1 MKLPQAGNGI
11 RHIGISF
18 GNQTHTYFIH
28 TSTNNEKINFGLLLF
43 ILLTGTSCISSKKM
57 IYLQGVDSLA
67 NPAQVIQQDYELRI
81 KPDDQLYIMVSSKE
95 PELLAPFANTQ
106 ILGSSTSGGGTN
118 IQETTGVQVDK
129 NGKIDVPVLGEIQ
142 AAGLTRLQLAGE
154 IKKRL
159 EEGQYIKDPA
169 VSVRIKGLKISVMG
183 EVSNPGVHEMAG
195 DRITLLEALSMAGD
209 LTPTAKRTN
218 ILVLREEE
226 GKRHTY
232 TVDLT
237 SGRDVLE
244 SPCYYLQQNDV
255 VYVEPNK
262 SINVKGSSALSYL
275 GAGASIIS
283 VLASIVSLI
292 VVLSK

>member
-1 MKLPQAGNGI
+1 MK
-11 RHIGISF
+11 
-18 GNQTHTYFIH
+18 
-28 TSTNNEKINFGLLLF
+28 KINLGFLLF

-57 IYLQGVDSLA
+57 IYLQGVDSLT

-95 PELLAPFANTQ
+95 PELLTPFANTQ

-129 NGKIDVPVLGEIQ
+129 NGEIDVPILGKIQ
-142 AAGLTRLQLAGE
+142 AAGLTRLQLADE

-159 EEGQYIKDPA
+159 EEGQYIKDPT

-183 EVSNPGVHEMAG
+183 EVGSPGVHEMAG

>member
-1 MKLPQAGNGI
+1 MK
-11 RHIGISF
+11 
-18 GNQTHTYFIH
+18 
-28 TSTNNEKINFGLLLF
+28 KINLGFLLF

-57 IYLQGVDSLA
+57 IYLQGVDSLT

-95 PELLAPFANTQ
+95 PELLTPFANTQ

-129 NGKIDVPVLGEIQ
+129 NGKIDVPILGKIQ
-142 AAGLTRLQLAGE
+142 AAGLTRLQLADE

-159 EEGQYIKDPA
+159 EEGQYIKDPT

-183 EVSNPGVHEMAG
+183 EVGSPGVHE
-195 DRITLLEALSMAGD
+195 MAGD

>member
-1 MKLPQAGNGI
+1 MK
-11 RHIGISF
+11 
-18 GNQTHTYFIH
+18 
-28 TSTNNEKINFGLLLF
+28 KINFGLLLF

-81 KPDDQLYIMVSSKE
+81 KPDDQLYTMVSSKE

-142 AAGLTRLQLAGE
+142 AAGLTRLQLADE

>member
-1 MKLPQAGNGI
+1 MK
-11 RHIGISF
+11 
-18 GNQTHTYFIH
+18 
-28 TSTNNEKINFGLLLF
+28 KINFGLLLF

-57 IYLQGVDSLA
+57 IYLRGVDSLT

-95 PELLAPFANTQ
+95 PELLTPFANTQ

-129 NGKIDVPVLGEIQ
+129 NGKIDVPILGEIQ
-142 AAGLTRLQLAGE
+142 AAGLTRLQLADE

-159 EEGQYIKDPA
+159 EEGQYIKDPT

-183 EVSNPGVHEMAG
+183 EVGSPGVHEMAG

>member
-1 MKLPQAGNGI
+1 MK
-11 RHIGISF
+11 
-18 GNQTHTYFIH
+18 
-28 TSTNNEKINFGLLLF
+28 KINFGLLLF

-57 IYLQGVDSLA
+57 IYLQGVDSLT

-95 PELLAPFANTQ
+95 PELLTPFANTQ

-129 NGKIDVPVLGEIQ
+129 NGKIDVPILGEIQ
-142 AAGLTRLQLAGE
+142 VAGLTRLQLADE

-159 EEGQYIKDPA
+159 EEGQYIKDPT

-183 EVSNPGVHEMAG
+183 EVGSPGVHEMAG
-195 DRITLLEALSMAGD
+195 RITLLEALSMAGD

>member
-1 MKLPQAGNGI
+1 M
-11 RHIGISF
+11 
-18 GNQTHTYFIH
+18 
-28 TSTNNEKINFGLLLF
+28 
-43 ILLTGTSCISSKKM
+43 
-57 IYLQGVDSLA
+57 
-67 NPAQVIQQDYELRI
+67 
-81 KPDDQLYIMVSSKE
+81 
-95 PELLAPFANTQ
+95 
-106 ILGSSTSGGGTN
+106 
-118 IQETTGVQVDK
+118 
-129 NGKIDVPVLGEIQ
+129 GEIQ
-142 AAGLTRLQLAGE
+142 AAGLTRLQLADE

-183 EVSNPGVHEMAG
+183 EVSNPGVHE
-195 DRITLLEALSMAGD
+195 MAGD

>member
-1 MKLPQAGNGI
+1 MK
-11 RHIGISF
+11 
-18 GNQTHTYFIH
+18 
-28 TSTNNEKINFGLLLF
+28 KINFGLLLF

-57 IYLQGVDSLA
+57 IYLQGVDSLT

-81 KPDDQLYIMVSSKE
+81 KPDDQLFIMVSSKE
-95 PELLAPFANTQ
+95 PELLTPFANTQ

-129 NGKIDVPVLGEIQ
+129 NGKIDVPILGEIQ
-142 AAGLTRLQLAGE
+142 VAGLTRLQLADE

-159 EEGQYIKDPA
+159 EEGQYIKDPT

-183 EVSNPGVHEMAG
+183 EVGSPGVHEMAG

>member
-1 MKLPQAGNGI
+1 MGI
-11 RHIGISF
+11 F
-18 GNQTHTYFIH
+18 DY
-28 TSTNNEKINFGLLLF
+28 LY
-43 ILLTGTSCISSKKM
+43 SKKM
-57 IYLQGVDSLA
+57 IYLQGVDSLT

-95 PELLAPFANTQ
+95 PELLTPFANTQ

-129 NGKIDVPVLGEIQ
+129 NGKIDVPILGEIQ
-142 AAGLTRLQLAGE
+142 VAGLTRLQLADE

-159 EEGQYIKDPA
+159 EEGQYIKDPT

-183 EVSNPGVHEMAG
+183 EVGSPGVHEMAG

>member
-1 MKLPQAGNGI
+1 MK
-11 RHIGISF
+11 
-18 GNQTHTYFIH
+18 
-28 TSTNNEKINFGLLLF
+28 KINFGLLLF

-142 AAGLTRLQLAGE
+142 AAGLTRLQLADE

-183 EVSNPGVHEMAG
+183 EVSNPGVHE
-195 DRITLLEALSMAGD
+195 MAGD

>member
-1 MKLPQAGNGI
+1 MK
-11 RHIGISF
+11 
-18 GNQTHTYFIH
+18 
-28 TSTNNEKINFGLLLF
+28 KINFGLLLF

-57 IYLQGVDSLA
+57 IYLQGVDSLT

-95 PELLAPFANTQ
+95 PELLTPFANTQ

-118 IQETTGVQVDK
+118 IQETTGVHVDK
-129 NGKIDVPVLGEIQ
+129 NGKIDVPILGEIQ
-142 AAGLTRLQLAGE
+142 VAGLTRLQLADE

-159 EEGQYIKDPA
+159 EEGQYIKDPT

-183 EVSNPGVHEMAG
+183 EVGSPGVHEMAG

>member
-1 MKLPQAGNGI
+1 MK
-11 RHIGISF
+11 
-18 GNQTHTYFIH
+18 
-28 TSTNNEKINFGLLLF
+28 KINFGLLLF

-57 IYLQGVDSLA
+57 IYLQGVDSLT

-95 PELLAPFANTQ
+95 PELLTPFANTQ

-129 NGKIDVPVLGEIQ
+129 NGKIDVPILGEIQ
-142 AAGLTRLQLAGE
+142 VAGLTRLQLADE

-159 EEGQYIKDPA
+159 EEGQYIKDPT

-183 EVSNPGVHEMAG
+183 EVGSPGVHE
-195 DRITLLEALSMAGD
+195 MAGD

>member
-1 MKLPQAGNGI
+1 MK
-11 RHIGISF
+11 
-18 GNQTHTYFIH
+18 
-28 TSTNNEKINFGLLLF
+28 KINFGLLLF

-57 IYLQGVDSLA
+57 IYLQGVDSLT

-95 PELLAPFANTQ
+95 PELLTPFANTQ

-129 NGKIDVPVLGEIQ
+129 NGKIDVPILGEIQ
-142 AAGLTRLQLAGE
+142 VAGLTRLQLADE

-159 EEGQYIKDPA
+159 EEGQYIKDPT
-169 VSVRIKGLKISVMG
+169 VSVRMKISVMG
-183 EVSNPGVHEMAG
+183 EVGSPGVHEMAG

>member
-1 MKLPQAGNGI
+1 MK
-11 RHIGISF
+11 
-18 GNQTHTYFIH
+18 
-28 TSTNNEKINFGLLLF
+28 KINFGLLLF

-57 IYLQGVDSLA
+57 IYLQGVDSLT

-95 PELLAPFANTQ
+95 PQLLTPFANTQ

-129 NGKIDVPVLGEIQ
+129 NGKIDVPILGEIQ
-142 AAGLTRLQLAGE
+142 VAGLTRLQLADE

-159 EEGQYIKDPA
+159 EEGQYIKDPT

-183 EVSNPGVHEMAG
+183 EVGSPGVHEMAG

>member
-1 MKLPQAGNGI
+1 MK
-11 RHIGISF
+11 
-18 GNQTHTYFIH
+18 
-28 TSTNNEKINFGLLLF
+28 KINFGLLLF

-57 IYLQGVDSLA
+57 IYLQGVDSLT

-81 KPDDQLYIMVSSKE
+81 KPDDQLYIMVSSKA
-95 PELLAPFANTQ
+95 PELLTPFANTQ

-129 NGKIDVPVLGEIQ
+129 NGKIDVPILGEIQ
-142 AAGLTRLQLAGE
+142 VAGLTRLQLADE

-159 EEGQYIKDPA
+159 EEGQYIKDPT

-183 EVSNPGVHEMAG
+183 EVGSPGVHEMAG

>member
-1 MKLPQAGNGI
+1 MT
-11 RHIGISF
+11 R
-18 GNQTHTYFIH
+18 
-28 TSTNNEKINFGLLLF
+28 E
-43 ILLTGTSCISSKKM
+43 
-57 IYLQGVDSLA
+57 
-67 NPAQVIQQDYELRI
+67 EL
-81 KPDDQLYIMVSSKE
+81 
-95 PELLAPFANTQ
+95 
-106 ILGSSTSGGGTN
+106 
-118 IQETTGVQVDK
+118 
-129 NGKIDVPVLGEIQ
+129 
-142 AAGLTRLQLAGE
+142 
-154 IKKRL
+154 KKRL

>member
-1 MKLPQAGNGI
+1 MK
-11 RHIGISF
+11 
-18 GNQTHTYFIH
+18 
-28 TSTNNEKINFGLLLF
+28 KINLGLLLF

-57 IYLQGVDSLA
+57 IYLQGVDSLT

-95 PELLAPFANTQ
+95 PELLTPFANTQ

-129 NGKIDVPVLGEIQ
+129 NGKIDVPILGEIQ
-142 AAGLTRLQLAGE
+142 AAGLTRLQLADE

-159 EEGQYIKDPA
+159 EEGQYIKDPT

-183 EVSNPGVHEMAG
+183 EVGSPGVHE
-195 DRITLLEALSMAGD
+195 MAGD

>member
-1 MKLPQAGNGI
+1 MK
-11 RHIGISF
+11 
-18 GNQTHTYFIH
+18 
-28 TSTNNEKINFGLLLF
+28 KINFGLLLF

-57 IYLQGVDSLA
+57 IYLQGVDSLT

-95 PELLAPFANTQ
+95 PELLTPFANTQ

-129 NGKIDVPVLGEIQ
+129 NGKIDVPILGEIQ
-142 AAGLTRLQLAGE
+142 VAGLTRLQLADE

-159 EEGQYIKDPA
+159 EEGQYIKDPT

-183 EVSNPGVHEMAG
+183 EVGSPGVHEMAG

-218 ILVLREEE
+218 ILVLRDEE

>member
-1 MKLPQAGNGI
+1 MK
-11 RHIGISF
+11 
-18 GNQTHTYFIH
+18 
-28 TSTNNEKINFGLLLF
+28 KINLGFLLF

-57 IYLQGVDSLA
+57 IYLQGVDSLT

-95 PELLAPFANTQ
+95 PELLTPFANTQ

-129 NGKIDVPVLGEIQ
+129 NGKIDVPILGKIQ
-142 AAGLTRLQLAGE
+142 AAGLTRLHLADE

-159 EEGQYIKDPA
+159 EEGQYIKDPT

-183 EVSNPGVHEMAG
+183 EVGSPGVHEMAG

>member
-1 MKLPQAGNGI
+1 MK
-11 RHIGISF
+11 
-18 GNQTHTYFIH
+18 
-28 TSTNNEKINFGLLLF
+28 KINFGLLLF

-142 AAGLTRLQLAGE
+142 AAGLTRLQLADE

-244 SPCYYLQQNDV
+244 SPCYYLQNDV

>member
-1 MKLPQAGNGI
+1 MK
-11 RHIGISF
+11 
-18 GNQTHTYFIH
+18 
-28 TSTNNEKINFGLLLF
+28 KINFGLLLF

-57 IYLQGVDSLA
+57 IYLQGVDSLT

-95 PELLAPFANTQ
+95 PELLTPFANTQ

-118 IQETTGVQVDK
+118 IQETTGVQVDN
-129 NGKIDVPVLGEIQ
+129 NGKIDVPILGEIQ
-142 AAGLTRLQLAGE
+142 VAGLTRLQLADE

-159 EEGQYIKDPA
+159 EEGQYIKDPT

-183 EVSNPGVHEMAG
+183 EVGSPGVHEMAG

>member
-1 MKLPQAGNGI
+1 MK
-11 RHIGISF
+11 
-18 GNQTHTYFIH
+18 
-28 TSTNNEKINFGLLLF
+28 KINFGLLLF

-57 IYLQGVDSLA
+57 IYLQGVDSLT

-95 PELLAPFANTQ
+95 PELLTPFANTQ

-129 NGKIDVPVLGEIQ
+129 NGKIVVPILGEIQ
-142 AAGLTRLQLAGE
+142 VAGLTRLQLADE

-159 EEGQYIKDPA
+159 EEGQYIKDPT

-183 EVSNPGVHEMAG
+183 EVGSPGVHEMAG

>member
-1 MKLPQAGNGI
+1 MKHETATG
-11 RHIGISF
+11 RKW
-18 GNQTHTYFIH
+18 Y
-28 TSTNNEKINFGLLLF
+28 KINFGLLLF

-142 AAGLTRLQLAGE
+142 AAGLTRLQLADE

-159 EEGQYIKDPA
+159 EEGQYIKAPA

>member
-1 MKLPQAGNGI
+1 MK
-11 RHIGISF
+11 
-18 GNQTHTYFIH
+18 
-28 TSTNNEKINFGLLLF
+28 KINFGLLLF

-57 IYLQGVDSLA
+57 IYLQGVDSLT

-95 PELLAPFANTQ
+95 PELLTPFANTQ

-129 NGKIDVPVLGEIQ
+129 NGKIDVPILGEIQ
-142 AAGLTRLQLAGE
+142 VAGLTRLQLADE

-159 EEGQYIKDPA
+159 EEGQYIKDPT

-183 EVSNPGVHEMAG
+183 EVGSPGVHEMAG

-292 VVLSK
+292 V

>member
-1 MKLPQAGNGI
+1 MK
-11 RHIGISF
+11 
-18 GNQTHTYFIH
+18 
-28 TSTNNEKINFGLLLF
+28 KINFGLLLF

-142 AAGLTRLQLAGE
+142 AAGLTRLQLADE

-262 SINVKGSSALSYL
+262 SINVRKLRIVIFGSGSKYHFR
-275 GAGASIIS
+275 IS
-283 VLASIVSLI
+283 LHCIPDCRTKQVIRKYGIYSGKRENTQERRRRNQS
-292 VVLSK
+292 S

>member
-1 MKLPQAGNGI
+1 MK
-11 RHIGISF
+11 
-18 GNQTHTYFIH
+18 
-28 TSTNNEKINFGLLLF
+28 KINFGLLLF

-57 IYLQGVDSLA
+57 IYLQGVDSLT

-95 PELLAPFANTQ
+95 PELLTPFANTQ

-129 NGKIDVPVLGEIQ
+129 NGKIDVPILGEIQ
-142 AAGLTRLQLAGE
+142 VAGLTRLQLADE

-159 EEGQYIKDPA
+159 EEGQYIKDPT

-183 EVSNPGVHEMAG
+183 EVGSPGVHEMAG